1 MKYSLI
7 LIVLMT
13 GFSIEARMNRL
24 GVQYYTFFKMCN
36 GSGGN
41 DYLNA
46 RNSSPE

>member
-24 GVQYYTFFKMCN
+24 GVQYYTFFK
-36 GSGGN
+36 
-41 DYLNA
+41 NA
-46 RNSSPE
+46 MAQEEMTT